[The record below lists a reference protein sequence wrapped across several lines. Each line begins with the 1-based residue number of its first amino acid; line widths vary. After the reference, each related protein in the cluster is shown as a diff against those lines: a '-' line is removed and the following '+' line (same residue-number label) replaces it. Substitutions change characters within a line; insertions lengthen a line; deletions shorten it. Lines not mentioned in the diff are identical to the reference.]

1 MTALSLSWQLSYS
14 NTYLLPVNFTN
25 MPPPPQTINKKPTK
39 TPTENKKPQTS
50 EHEEVWKQEWEKLL
64 GEETAANDEELK
76 IFQI

>member
-1 MTALSLSWQLSYS
+1 MPT
-14 NTYLLPVNFTN
+14 
-25 MPPPPQTINKKPTK
+25 PPPKQQTKNPQNPPQK
-39 TPTENKKPQTS
+39 NKKPQTS